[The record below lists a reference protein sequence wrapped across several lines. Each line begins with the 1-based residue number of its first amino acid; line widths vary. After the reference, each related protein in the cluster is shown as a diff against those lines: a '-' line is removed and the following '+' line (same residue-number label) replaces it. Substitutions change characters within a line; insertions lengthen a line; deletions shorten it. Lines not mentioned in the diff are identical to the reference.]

1 MENIFPL
8 QGTLMHYDWGGQH
21 FLPELLGI
29 ANEQGKP
36 FAEYWMGAHP
46 KSSSSILVNNQPVK
60 LVNTISEDP
69 NHFLGER
76 VAARF
81 GSLPFLLK
89 IQDVQHILSIQV
101 HPTLEEAIAG
111 FEKEEKAGIPIDAPN
126 RNYKDK
132 NHKPEM
138 LVTLSD
144 FWLLHGFCAPEL
156 IVKRLEDIPEFNLLK
171 PLFNK
176 DGLEAVYQFVM
187 EMQSTDAHYWL
198 LNLVKRE
205 IRKKREGQLT
215 PEDPGWWVARLYP
228 DGEEPVQIDKAIFS
242 IYILNI
248 VHLPKGASLFQ
259 SAGLPHAYMQGQC
272 VELMSNSDNV
282 LRAGLTPKHIDVPE
296 LIRLTRFETTHPNIQ
311 TGETDMAGETQFP
324 VPVDDFA
331 LTRLN
336 ISPEIN
342 YQHRSSS
349 PEILVVTEGAAV
361 FNQQLVLKKGESV
374 YILPN
379 TDYQITSSGL
389 VTLFRA
395 WVP

>member
-8 QGTLMHYDWGGQH
+8 QGTLMHYDWGGQQ

-46 KSSSSILVNNQPVK
+46 KSSSSILVNHQPVK
-60 LVNTISEDP
+60 LVNAITDNP
-69 NHFLGER
+69 NHYLGDR

-111 FEKEEKAGIPIDAPN
+111 FEKEENAGIPIDAPN

-156 IVKRLEDIPEFNLLK
+156 ISKRLDNIPEFNLLK

-176 DGLEAVYQFVM
+176 DGLKAVYQMVM
-187 EMQSTDAHYWL
+187 EMDSADAHYWL

-205 IRKKREGQLT
+205 IRKMREGQLT
-215 PEDPGWWVARLYP
+215 PKDPGWWVARLYP
-228 DGEEPVQIDKAIFS
+228 DSEEPEQIDKAIFS

-311 TGETDMAGETQFP
+311 TGQIGREGETQFP

-331 LTRLN
+331 LTR
-336 ISPEIN
+336 ITITPEIN
-342 YQHRSSS
+342 YQHTSSS
-349 PEILVVTEGAAV
+349 LEILVVTEGAALL
-361 FNQQLVLKKGESV
+361 NQKMVLKKGESV

-379 TDYQITSSGL
+379 TDYQITCSGS

>member
-1 MENIFPL
+1 MENIYPL
-8 QGTLMHYDWGGQH
+8 QGTIMHYDWGGQQ

-29 ANEQGKP
+29 PNPAGKP

-46 KSSSSILVNNQPVK
+46 KSSSTIQVNNQSAQ
-60 LVNTISEDP
+60 LVDVIASAP
-69 NHFLGER
+69 QQYLGDR

-81 GSLPFLLK
+81 GGLPFLLK

-101 HPTLEEAIAG
+101 HPTLEEAKAG
-111 FEKEEKAGIPIDAPN
+111 FENEEAAGIPIDAPH

-144 FWLLHGFCAPEL
+144 FWLLHGFCAPD
-156 IVKRLEDIPEFNLLK
+156 IIAQRLEDIPEFNLLK

-176 DGLEAVYQFVM
+176 EGLKAVYQFVM
-187 EMQSTDAHYWL
+187 EMNAEDAHFWL

-215 PEDPGWWVARLYP
+215 KQDPGWWVARLFSE
-228 DGEEPVQIDKAIFS
+228 GEEPTKIDKAIFS

-259 SAGLPHAYMQGQC
+259 SAGLPHAYMEGQC

-296 LIRLTRFETTHPNIQ
+296 LIRLTRFETTLPNIQ
-311 TGETDMAGETQFP
+311 LGISGVSGETQFP
-324 VPVDDFA
+324 VPIEDFA
-331 LTRLN
+331 LTRID
-336 ISPEIN
+336 ISPQIH
-342 YQHRSSS
+342 YQHKSNA
-349 PEILVVTEGAAV
+349 PEIVVVTEGAAV
-361 FNQQLVLKKGESV
+361 FNQQLIVKKGESV
-374 YILPN
+374 FILPN
-379 TDYQITSSGL
+379 TDYQLTCSGPA
-389 VTLFRA
+389 TLFRA
-395 WVP
+395 YVP

>member
-21 FLPELLGI
+21 FLPELLCI

-60 LVNTISEDP
+60 LVNAISDDP
-69 NHFLGER
+69 SHYLGER

-144 FWLLHGFCAPEL
+144 FWLLHGFCSPEL
-156 IVKRLEDIPEFNLLK
+156 IVKRLEDIPEFNVLK

-187 EMQSTDAHYWL
+187 EMQPTDAHYWL

-228 DGEEPVQIDKAIFS
+228 EGEEPVQIDKAIFS

-311 TGETDMAGETQFP
+311 TGETAMAGETQFP

-331 LTRLN
+331 LTRLT

-342 YQHRSSS
+342 YQHRSIS
-349 PEILVVTEGAAV
+349 PEILVITEGAAV
-361 FNQQLVLKKGESV
+361 FNQHLVLKKGESV

-379 TDYQITSSGL
+379 TDYQITSSGS

>member
-1 MENIFPL
+1 
-8 QGTLMHYDWGGQH
+8 
-21 FLPELLGI
+21 
-29 ANEQGKP
+29 
-36 FAEYWMGAHP
+36 
-46 KSSSSILVNNQPVK
+46 
-60 LVNTISEDP
+60 
-69 NHFLGER
+69 

-144 FWLLHGFCAPEL
+144 FWLLHGFCSPEL
-156 IVKRLEDIPEFNLLK
+156 ITKRLEDIPEFNLLK

-187 EMQSTDAHYWL
+187 EMDSADAHYWL

-205 IRKKREGQLT
+205 IRKKREGELT

-228 DGEEPVQIDKAIFS
+228 DSDEPEQIDKAIFS

-259 SAGLPHAYMQGQC
+259 SAGLPHAYLQGQC

-311 TGETDMAGETQFP
+311 SGQMGTAGEIQFL

-331 LTRLN
+331 LTRLT
-336 ISPEIN
+336 ITPEIN

-349 PEILVVTEGAAV
+349 PEILVVTDGAAV
-361 FNQQLVLKKGESV
+361 FNQELVLKRGEAV
-374 YILPN
+374 YVLPN
-379 TDYQITSSGL
+379 TDYHITSSGT
-389 VTLFRA
+389 VSLFRA

>member
-1 MENIFPL
+1 MENIYPL
-8 QGTLMHYDWGGQH
+8 QGTIMQYDWGGPQ

-29 ANEQGKP
+29 PNKDGKP

-46 KSSSSILVNNQPVK
+46 KSSSTVLISNQPEI
-60 LVNTISEDP
+60 LIDAIANNPT
-69 NHFLGER
+69 HFLGQR
-76 VAARF
+76 VADLF
-81 GSLPFLLK
+81 GRLPFLLK
-89 IQDVQHILSIQV
+89 VQDVQHILSIQV

-111 FEKEEKAGIPIDAPN
+111 FDREEKAGIPIDAPH

-144 FWLLHGFCAPEL
+144 FWLLHGFCSPEL
-156 IVKRLEDIPEFNLLK
+156 ITQRLEEIPEFNLLK

-176 DGLEAVYQFVM
+176 EGLKAVYQFVM
-187 EMQSTDAHYWL
+187 EMNSEDAHFWL

-205 IRKKREGQLT
+205 IRKKREQQLT
-215 PEDPGWWVARLYP
+215 KQDPGWWVARLFP
-228 DGEEPVQIDKAIFS
+228 EGEEPSNIDKAIFS

-259 SAGLPHAYMQGQC
+259 SAGLPHAYMEGQC

-296 LIRLTRFETTHPNIQ
+296 LIRLTRFETTIPSIQ
-311 TGETDMAGETQFP
+311 TGIVGVTGETQFP
-324 VPVDDFA
+324 VPIKDFA
-331 LTRLN
+331 LTRLEITPQ
-336 ISPEIN
+336 IS
-342 YQHRSSS
+342 YQHKSSS
-349 PEILVVTEGAAV
+349 PEIIVVTESAAL
-361 FNQQLVLKKGESV
+361 FNQEMVVKRGESV

-379 TDYQITSSGL
+379 TDYQITSSGA